1 MLTTRTDGHWST
13 TWDTASAIDAIAGEM
28 LQKGDQR
35 LELYEVSLNGAAIK
49 KDTLTAKDLLSV
61 AVIDVPM
68 SQFKIGGSTPVQF
81 ARSGTGNLYYNINL
95 KYFLPFTTV
104 APLEQGMTVI
114 REFTDVNGKKI
125 ASSSIA
131 ENSEVWE
138 RLIIVVPEERQ
149 YVVIEDPLPA
159 GLESVNESLKKCSHA
174 RGTDAEIIGSRQS
187 TASYFTRKEY
197 RDDKTVLFARYLPA
211 GVYEVAYRVRST
223 VPGKYHRPPA
233 NAYQIYVPDVSGHSD
248 GGWFEVK

>member
-1 MLTTRTDGHWST
+1 
-13 TWDTASAIDAIAGEM
+13 
-28 LQKGDQR
+28 
-35 LELYEVSLNGAAIK
+35 
-49 KDTLTAKDLLSV
+49 
-61 AVIDVPM
+61 
-68 SQFKIGGSTPVQF
+68 
-81 ARSGTGNLYYNINL
+81 
-95 KYFLPFTTV
+95 
-104 APLEQGMTVI
+104 MTVI

-125 ASSSIA
+125 ASSSIT

-159 GLESVNESLKKCSHA
+159 GLESVNESLKNVRTLGAQTPKLS
-174 RGTDAEIIGSRQS
+174 DPDNQQL
-187 TASYFTRKEY
+187 YFTRKEY

-233 NAYQIYVPDVSGHSD
+233 SAYQIYVPDVSGHSD